1 MTTSKSAKVLVLTIG
16 NGINILINFLTL
28 PYLVRSLSFE
38 DYGSYGQVIMII
50 SLLQGIF
57 TFNLNQIA
65 TVHFSQGKYTAE
77 EVFSTLMRITFFMS
91 LLGSIIMLICIPL
104 VSVSFDNAII
114 TKLLSLSLLNLL
126 GQIPVPILISVLI
139 YFGKIKA
146 TSFILV
152 ITNLMK
158 IAVMFC
164 AIQYYNSVEY
174 LLMGL
179 SLVSILQTV
188 ILFFSVPLAIRKIHL
203 YRKALATKF
212 FGMATPLAISSLIEK
227 SLVYIDGIMIS
238 AMLTTTSYAFY
249 RAGAVEVPLIATFYS
264 AVAAIIMPEIAKLFH
279 DNNIPEI
286 IRLKRLAI
294 AGTAFFVYPVLIYLL
309 YFANPLISFYLSDSY
324 SQSAIIFAIFNLSLL
339 IRINDYQDVIIISG
353 NSKYIFRAVLFSSIV
368 NLFLNYSLILVWGIT
383 GSAISFIVSLTLFAW
398 LLTWKSTQ
406 ILKCRFSDLFDIPLI
421 LKIVLLSMFVV
432 NSIYLLYYFCFN
444 TVWFIIFASP
454 IYALIV
460 FLLGVKFGLLPA
472 TLKLQLQTKWMW
484 LKEKI

>member
-1 MTTSKSAKVLVLTIG
+1 
-16 NGINILINFLTL
+16 
-28 PYLVRSLSFE
+28 
-38 DYGSYGQVIMII
+38 
-50 SLLQGIF
+50 
-57 TFNLNQIA
+57 
-65 TVHFSQGKYTAE
+65 
-77 EVFSTLMRITFFMS
+77 
-91 LLGSIIMLICIPL
+91 
-104 VSVSFDNAII
+104 
-114 TKLLSLSLLNLL
+114 
-126 GQIPVPILISVLI
+126 
-139 YFGKIKA
+139 
-146 TSFILV
+146 
-152 ITNLMK
+152 
-158 IAVMFC
+158 
-164 AIQYYNSVEY
+164 
-174 LLMGL
+174 
-179 SLVSILQTV
+179 
-188 ILFFSVPLAIRKIHL
+188 
-203 YRKALATKF
+203 
-212 FGMATPLAISSLIEK
+212 MATPLAISSLIEK

-279 DNNIPEI
+279 DNNIKEI

-324 SQSAIIFAIFNLSLL
+324 SQSAVIFAIFNLSLL

-353 NSKYIFRAVLFSSIV
+353 NSKFIFRAVLFSSVV
-368 NLFLNYSLILVWGIT
+368 NLILNYSLILIWGIT

-421 LKIVLLSMFVV
+421 LKVVLLSFFVV

-444 TVWFIIFASP
+444 TIWFIIFASP

-472 TLKLQLQTKWMW
+472 TLKLQLQTKWMR
-484 LKEKI
+484 LKEKF

>member
-65 TVHFSQGKYTAE
+65 TVHFSHGKYSPI

-91 LLGSIIMLICIPL
+91 LLGCVFMLICIPL
-104 VSVSFDNAII
+104 VSASFDNAII

-139 YFGKIKA
+139 YFGKIKT

-158 IAVMFC
+158 IAVMFF
-164 AIQYYNSVEY
+164 AIQYYHSVEY
-174 LLMGL
+174 LLIGL
-179 SLVSILQTV
+179 SLVSILQTL
-188 ILFFSVPLAIRKIHL
+188 ILFFSVPNAIRKIHI
-203 YRKALATKF
+203 YRKALAIKF

-279 DNNIPEI
+279 DNNIKEI

-294 AGTAFFVYPVLIYLL
+294 AGTAFFVYPVWKV
-309 YFANPLISFYLSDSY
+309 
-324 SQSAIIFAIFNLSLL
+324 SA
-339 IRINDYQDVIIISG
+339 V
-353 NSKYIFRAVLFSSIV
+353 
-368 NLFLNYSLILVWGIT
+368 
-383 GSAISFIVSLTLFAW
+383 
-398 LLTWKSTQ
+398 
-406 ILKCRFSDLFDIPLI
+406 
-421 LKIVLLSMFVV
+421 
-432 NSIYLLYYFCFN
+432 
-444 TVWFIIFASP
+444 
-454 IYALIV
+454 
-460 FLLGVKFGLLPA
+460 
-472 TLKLQLQTKWMW
+472 
-484 LKEKI
+484 